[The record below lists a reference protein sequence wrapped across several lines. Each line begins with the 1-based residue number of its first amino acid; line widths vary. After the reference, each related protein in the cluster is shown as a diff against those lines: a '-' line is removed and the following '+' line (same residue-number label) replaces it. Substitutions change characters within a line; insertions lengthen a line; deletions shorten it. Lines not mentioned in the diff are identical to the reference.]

1 MNSPACSLN
10 MTQPLNNLS
19 SMNAC
24 EQNIRERE
32 PMVILFA
39 FPVLLFFIMLF
50 YQFMPIAFTC
60 VIINGHEFPMKER

>member
-1 MNSPACSLN
+1 
-10 MTQPLNNLS
+10 
-19 SMNAC
+19 MNAC

-50 YQFMPIAFTC
+50 YQFMPIAFTD